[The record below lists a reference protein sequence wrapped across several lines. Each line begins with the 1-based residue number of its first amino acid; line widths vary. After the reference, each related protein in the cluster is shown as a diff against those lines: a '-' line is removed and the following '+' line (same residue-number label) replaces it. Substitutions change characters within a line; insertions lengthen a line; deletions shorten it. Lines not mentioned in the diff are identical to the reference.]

1 MQRTDLVVHQC
12 NQRRDNDGHAVACVL
27 PGNRRNLIAQ
37 RLAAAGWHQ
46 HQRIAAFQYMV
57 DDGRLRAAK
66 VGIAKDFAQDVLRR
80 RIRG

>member
-1 MQRTDLVVHQC
+1 MQRTDLIMHQR
-12 NQRRDNDGHAVACVL
+12 NQRRHNDGDAVARVL
-27 PGNRRNLIAQ
+27 PGNGWYLVAK